1 MISDIRQVTM
11 PELRRWALD
20 HGVGIRELDSPD
32 LLGFRIFAA
41 ESGNETRVAKL
52 PPNEPVAI
60 REKWDAHVRETLARM
75 TEPELRNYLWEY
87 PMYGHP
93 GFQT

>member
-1 MISDIRQVTM
+1 MDAS
-11 PELRRWALD
+11 
-20 HGVGIRELDSPD
+20 
-32 LLGFRIFAA
+32 
-41 ESGNETRVAKL
+41 VAKL

-75 TEPELRNYLWEY
+75 TEPELRNYLCEH
-87 PMYGHP
+87 PVYGNT